1 MEARWTE
8 DFDVQVER
16 VLLAHHCVQ
25 EPGLRLEAYKG
36 GRMSCGMI
44 CAVSGEADY
53 SFASGRLARLR
64 GGDVVFIPAT
74 AAYAMK
80 VAGGVPFDHY
90 TVNFLSEPETLGWL
104 ADEEISTICP
114 DEFAAFRVRF
124 DEIARVWGRK
134 QAGYRMQA
142 RALLL
147 ALLHAFLLEGA
158 EARRDAAARAET
170 LPAKRYI
177 DERFDQP
184 ITLES
189 LAGLC
194 CMSRTHFRRLFH
206 AAYGV
211 SPIAYL
217 IGVRVEKAKDLL
229 LMRTCTLDEI
239 SQRTGHASTSY
250 FIRVF
255 RKQTGMTPR
264 QFSRLY

>member
-8 DFDVQVER
+8 DFDVRVDK

-25 EPGLRLEAYKG
+25 EPGLRMDAYRG
-36 GRMSCGMI
+36 GRMSCGVV
-44 CAVSGEADY
+44 CVLSGEAEY
-53 SFASGRLARLR
+53 SFRSGRVLRLKA
-64 GGDVVFIPAT
+64 GDVAFIPAS
-74 AAYAMK
+74 AAYLTR
-80 VAGGVPFDHY
+80 VADGAAFDHY
-90 TVNFLSEPETLGWL
+90 TVNFLADPDALGWL

-114 DEFAAFRVRF
+114 GEFAAFRTRF

-134 QAGYRMQA
+134 QAGYRLQA

-147 ALLHAFLLEGA
+147 ALLCAFVLESA
-158 EARRDAAARAET
+158 EARADAAARAET
-170 LPAKRYI
+170 LPAKRFM
-177 DERFDQP
+177 DEHFDQP
-184 ITLES
+184 ATLES
-189 LAGLC
+189 LADLC
-194 CMSRTHFRRLFH
+194 RMSRTHFRRLFR

-229 LMRTCTLDEI
+229 LMRAHTLDEI
-239 SQRTGHASTSY
+239 AQLTGHGSASY

-255 RKQTGMTPR
+255 HKETGMTPR